1 VVPPE
6 LAALFPRTAA
16 EAGAVR
22 STQYWTSPRIFLWV
36 LSAATGGL
44 AGRTWEAENL
54 TKKYSGTSFP
64 EFCSL
69 SV

>member
-1 VVPPE
+1 VNSI
-6 LAALFPRTAA
+6 
-16 EAGAVR
+16 AGIAGI
-22 STQYWTSPRIFLWV
+22 SMAQYWTSPRIFLWV